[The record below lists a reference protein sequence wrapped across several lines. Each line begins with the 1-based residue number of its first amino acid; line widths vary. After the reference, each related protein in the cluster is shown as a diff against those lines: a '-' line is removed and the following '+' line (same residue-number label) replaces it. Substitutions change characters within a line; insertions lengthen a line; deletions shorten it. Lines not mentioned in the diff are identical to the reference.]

1 MNAPVTAFED
11 IMRNGNLHLTSNQSP
26 NLIIALAEIA
36 NQNGTHLTIAGK
48 YYTFDILQTVAKTG
62 GKNVTIVL

>member
-11 IMRNGNLHLTSNQSP
+11 LMRKGNLHLTSNQPS
-26 NLIIALAEIA
+26 NLVVALADIA
-36 NQNGTHLTIAGK
+36 HQYGTHLTITGK
-48 YYTFDILQTVAKTG
+48 YYTFDILETVAKTG